1 MGKRFDEG
9 LRGAPCW
16 RNEKNRFTATEPDGM
31 ARGERLVTAPHNIN
45 GHMAP
50 VASPV
55 SSPPAG
61 HATPYRGDGRA
72 RNILR
77 MGEWP
82 GGSDA
87 GHRNGHPPR
96 QTVSVVIPTLNEE
109 QNIAWV
115 LEHMPPIVDEV
126 VLVDGHSSD
135 RTVEVARA
143 VRPDI
148 VVMTQHC
155 RGKGDAAR
163 VAFAAATGDLIV
175 MIDADGSMEPAEIH
189 RFVTPLMNG
198 YDFVKG
204 SRFLAGGG
212 STDLTA
218 LRRLGNHLL
227 VRITNSMY
235 LVRFTD
241 LCYGFCSFRRDC
253 LPALALTAHGFEIE
267 TELVVHALKADLRI
281 AEVPSTELPRRY
293 GTSNLRTFR
302 DGQRVLRTLVRERLM
317 RRPRPVVDPIDHRVL
332 HRWQPS
338 AADLRGNQAL
348 LEESHS

>member
-1 MGKRFDEG
+1 MT
-9 LRGAPCW
+9 L
-16 RNEKNRFTATEPDGM
+16 NRDLDTHVPDLLAEPPP
-31 ARGERLVTAPHNIN
+31 TAPS
-45 GHMAP
+45 GHDNRRL
-50 VASPV
+50 S
-55 SSPPAG
+55 
-61 HATPYRGDGRA
+61 
-72 RNILR
+72 ILR
-77 MGEWP
+77 MRERPADETGVV
-82 GGSDA
+82 S
-87 GHRNGHPPR
+87 GHPER

-109 QNIAWV
+109 KNIAWV
-115 LEHMPPIVDEV
+115 LERIPPIVDEV
-126 VLVDGHSSD
+126 ILVDGHSRD

-143 VRPDI
+143 IRPDI
-148 VVMTQHC
+148 VVRTQHC

-175 MIDADGSMEPAEIH
+175 MIDADGSMDPHEIH

-212 STDLTA
+212 STDLTP
-218 LRRLGNHLL
+218 LRRTGNQAL
-227 VRITNSMY
+227 VRLTNSFF

-241 LCYGFCSFRRDC
+241 LCYGFCSFRRAC

-267 TELVVHALKADLRI
+267 TELVVHALKANLRI
-281 AEVPSTELPRRY
+281 AEVPSNELPRRC

-302 DGQRVLRTLVRERLM
+302 DGQRVLRTLIRERVL

-338 AADLRGNQAL
+338 ATEPSSPTLSEVSR
-348 LEESHS
+348 